1 MKHLELASGL
11 RFEKAIKLFFRPGK
25 RGLISYSDKIY
36 PAWVTTQFLTLQKHR
51 KLWFQVSLH
60 SRINFRQFPLFI
72 YAVLLPS
79 SLIWWMESSR
89 PNFFFLRFATEIF
102 YQLFWPW
109 KRNRCWDR
117 RLCKPTKYE
126 TARPVKFEKNL
137 RENIYFFQYEYI
149 LLYLLK
155 HVIFYDR
162 LIASN
167 EQSFP

>member
-89 PNFFFLRFATEIF
+89 PNFFFSDLQLKFSTSFFSLGKEIGAEIGGFVNLQNMRLRDLSNLKKIWERIFIFFNMNIF
-102 YQLFWPW
+102 Y
-109 KRNRCWDR
+109 C
-117 RLCKPTKYE
+117 
-126 TARPVKFEKNL
+126 
-137 RENIYFFQYEYI
+137 
-149 LLYLLK
+149 
-155 HVIFYDR
+155 IF
-162 LIASN
+162 
-167 EQSFP
+167 